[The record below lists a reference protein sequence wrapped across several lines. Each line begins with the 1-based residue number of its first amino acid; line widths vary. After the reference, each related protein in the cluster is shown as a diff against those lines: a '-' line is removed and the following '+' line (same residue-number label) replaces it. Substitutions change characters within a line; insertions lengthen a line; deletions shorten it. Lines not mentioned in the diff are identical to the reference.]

1 MMMMTGPRYLA
12 SLSVP
17 SRVDSIRPASQFIIQ
32 IARQLGVSP
41 ADQSLFEVAIV
52 EALANAFK
60 HGNKQREEMP
70 IVCEIE
76 HDASHFSVRI
86 FDRGAGFFA
95 PTFPSEEP
103 DPEAIEAIRESGYG
117 LAIIRSVFPS
127 VRPVC
132 RRGRFGVELELP
144 ADAVS
149 RQDAAS

>member
-1 MMMMTGPRYLA
+1 MTESHYLA

-32 IARQLGVSP
+32 IARLLGVTA

-60 HGNKQREEMP
+60 HGNKRREEMP

-76 HDASHFSVRI
+76 HDASHFAVRI

-95 PTFPSEEP
+95 PTFPSREP
-103 DPEAIEAIRESGYG
+103 DPEAIDAIRESGYG
-117 LAIIRSVFPS
+117 VAIIRSVFP
-127 VRPVC
+127 VVKPVC

-144 ADAVS
+144 ADAVAT
-149 RQDAAS
+149 QDAAS

>member
-1 MMMMTGPRYLA
+1 MTTEPRYLA

-17 SRVDSIRPASQFIIQ
+17 SRVDSIRPAAQFIIQ
-32 IARQLGVSP
+32 IARLLGV
-41 ADQSLFEVAIV
+41 AAAEQSLFEVAIV

-76 HDASHFSVRI
+76 HDVTHFAVRI

-95 PTFPSEEP
+95 PTFPAGEP
-103 DPEAIEAIRESGYG
+103 DPEAVEAIRESGYG
-117 LAIIRSVFPS
+117 VAIIRSVFPI
-127 VRPVC
+127 VKPVC

-144 ADAVS
+144 VDAVAT
-149 RQDAAS
+149 QDAAS

>member
-1 MMMMTGPRYLA
+1 MITEPRYLA

-32 IARQLGVSP
+32 IARVLGVP
-41 ADQSLFEVAIV
+41 AADQSLFEAAIV

-60 HGNKQREEMP
+60 HGNKQREEVP

-76 HDASHFSVRI
+76 QDASHFAVRI

-95 PTFPSEEP
+95 PTFPAAEP

-117 LAIIRSVFPS
+117 VAIIRSVFPI
-127 VRPVC
+127 VKPVC
-132 RRGRFGVELELP
+132 RRGRFGVELALP
-144 ADAVS
+144 ADAVAA
-149 RQDAAS
+149 QDAAS